1 MKSMVSLWPAYQVSE
16 LSLMRSFLIR
26 PKKVICSPEQKNQ
39 HLSIFV
45 HPHGICFTWKILL
58 NHKQLVN
65 SCNTTH
71 NCAAS
76 GLVFIMV
83 NNLCIWWSW
92 STFITSGSD
101 KISRILA
108 SSSWEG
114 GTAVCCLVLDLSV
127 RPISLPC
134 VLEALAGV
142 FGKKF

>member
-1 MKSMVSLWPAYQVSE
+1 MIRWNEVHGFVVTSLPGLWTFIYE
-16 LSLMRSFLIR
+16 ILFNKT
-26 PKKVICSPEQKNQ
+26 KKGNLFSWAKESASRHFCSPPW
-39 HLSIFV
+39 F
-45 HPHGICFTWKILL
+45 LL

-76 GLVFIMV
+76 GLDFIMV

-108 SSSWEG
+108 SSSWED

-134 VLEALAGV
+134 VLEALADV